1 MPKIFYYNRNAFFT
15 ALCVCVFATFSFGQS
30 DKLQTDLN
38 GSFKKFDLVKL
49 NKQKTRKQIETI
61 KRFSIATS
69 DRKFELNL
77 VPNDLRASG
86 YKAEDSA
93 ENGIQTIERGE
104 VTTFKGK
111 VEGEAD
117 SDVRITVS
125 GAAIEG
131 YVQVK
136 GEKFFVEP
144 AQKYS
149 KFADAEDVVVY
160 SAENLLEDKSF
171 TCDTEL
177 TKRIEHGKE
186 MVATNGVESVQE
198 QRVIE
203 IATEADFQFVTKVG
217 GAAQANNEI
226 LSTLNMVEGMYQ
238 RELNLSISVTFQHTW
253 SVTDPF
259 DITDAGTML
268 VSLKNYWNAN
278 FPQSQHQRNT
288 TYLFTGKPNVVG
300 IGVAYVGVICNSPNF
315 AYGLGGRTTS
325 ALANN
330 LVVAHEIGHN
340 LGANHVD
347 ATQNCAST
355 TMNAIVSELTPPVF
369 CPYSRSEVSN
379 YVSASA
385 SCLKTKALPP
395 TAPATRAKFD
405 FDGDGRA
412 DTAVW
417 RQTNGVWYIN
427 NSSNSSFNFV
437 QFGAVSDRLVPA
449 DYDGDGKTDIA
460 VFRGGTWFILKSSTS
475 TFDSVAFGV
484 STDIPAPADFDG
496 DGKADVAVFRSSS
509 GVWHR
514 LLSGSNNSYLAVQF
528 GASGDIPLPAD
539 YDGDRKADINVWRP
553 STGIWY
559 RLNSSNNAFYA
570 AQFGANGDKPV
581 MGDFDGDGK
590 ADLVVWRPS
599 NGVWYQLTSNG
610 AFSGAAFG
618 TSGDIPTAA
627 DFDGDGRTD
636 VSVFRPSNG
645 FSYRLNSSNGAF
657 SSIQFGAAGDIPI
670 SASFNQ

>member
-1 MPKIFYYNRNAFFT
+1 MPKSFYYTRNVFFA
-15 ALCVCVFATFSFGQS
+15 ALCVCLFATFSFGQT
-30 DKLQTDLN
+30 DKLRVDLKS
-38 GSFKKFDLVKL
+38 SFKKFDLVKL
-49 NKQKTRKQIETI
+49 NKQKAREQVETI
-61 KRFSIATS
+61 QRLSIATS
-69 DRKFELNL
+69 NKNFELNL
-77 VPNDLRASG
+77 IPNDLRASG
-86 YKAEDSA
+86 YKAQNTA
-93 ENGIQTIERGE
+93 ENGIQTLEKGE

-111 VEGEAD
+111 VAGEAD
-117 SDVRITVS
+117 SDVRMTVS

-131 YVQVK
+131 YVQVN

-149 KFADAEDVVVY
+149 KFAGAEDVVVY
-160 SAENLLEDKSF
+160 SAEDLLEDKGF
-171 TCDTEL
+171 TCDAEL
-177 TKRIEHGKE
+177 SKRIEHGKE
-186 MVATNGVESVQE
+186 MVEKNGVESVQE
-198 QRVIE
+198 MRVIE
-203 IATEADFQFVTKVG
+203 LATEADFQFVTRAGNAV
-217 GAAQANNEI
+217 QANNEI
-226 LSTLNMVEGMYQ
+226 LSTLNMVEGMYE

-259 DITDAGTML
+259 DIVDAGTML

-278 FPQSQHQRNT
+278 FPQSQHRRNT
-288 TYLFTGKPNVVG
+288 TYLFSGKPNIVG
-300 IGVAYVGVICNSPNF
+300 IGVAYIGVICNAPNF
-315 AYGLGGRTTS
+315 GYGLGGRTTS

-347 ATQNCAST
+347 ATQSCANT

-369 CPYSRSEVSN
+369 CSYSRNEVSN
-379 YVSASA
+379 FVAASA
-385 SCLKTKALPP
+385 TCLKTKALPP
-395 TAPATRAKFD
+395 AAPANRAKFD

-417 RQTNGVWYIN
+417 RQANGVWYIN

-460 VFRGGTWFILKSSTS
+460 VFRGGTWFILKSGTG

-496 DGKADVAVFRSSS
+496 DGKADLAVFRPGS

-528 GASGDIPLPAD
+528 GANGDVPLPAD

-559 RLNSSNNAFYA
+559 RLNSSNSAFYA
-570 AQFGANGDKPV
+570 AQFGATGDKPV

-618 TSGDIPTAA
+618 TSGDVPMAA

-636 VSVFRPSNG
+636 LSVFRPSNG
-645 FSYRLNSSNGAF
+645 FSYRLHSSNGAF
-657 SSIQFGAAGDIPI
+657 ASVQFGAAGDIPI